1 MLIMILTGI
10 GLAAGTGLNA
20 YLPLLVL
27 ALADRFTDV
36 VDLDTPWDILSSFWG
51 LVVLLLILPLELIPD
66 KIAKVDHVSDLIHS
80 AIRPALGAAAFMAVA
95 SQEDGFQ
102 MVAAFLL
109 GLVIA
114 GAVHWIKAST
124 RPGITETTRGIGNP
138 IVSLL
143 EDALAVGFALVA
155 VFFPYGVLAILPLGL
170 LLLFRTYRRMHRGE
184 TRMMAMFNPKA
195 TTSTD
200 PGTP

>member
-20 YLPLLVL
+20 YLPLLIL
-27 ALADRFTDV
+27 ALADRFTTII
-36 VDLDTPWDILSSFWG
+36 DLDTPWDILSSFWG

-66 KIAKVDHVSDLIHS
+66 KIARVDHVSDLVHT

-95 SQEDGFQ
+95 SQEEDFQ
-102 MVAAFLL
+102 TVAAFLL
-109 GLVIA
+109 GLAIA

-143 EDALAVGFALVA
+143 EDALSVVFAIVA
-155 VFFPYGVLAILPLGL
+155 IFVPYGILAVVPLGL
-170 LLLFRTYRRMHRGE
+170 ILLIRTYRRMRTGE
-184 TRMMAMFNPKA
+184 TRMMALFSPG
-195 TTSTD
+195 TSTS
-200 PGTP
+200 PGTGES

>member
-10 GLAAGTGLNA
+10 GLAAGSGLNA
-20 YLPLLVL
+20 YLPLLIL
-27 ALADRFTDV
+27 ALADRFTTV
-36 VDLDTPWDILSSFWG
+36 IDLETPWNVFSSFWG
-51 LVVLLLILPLELIPD
+51 LVVLLLVLPLELIPD
-66 KIAKVDHVSDLIHS
+66 KIARVDHVSDLVHS

-95 SQEDGFQ
+95 SQEDDFH

-124 RPGITETTRGIGNP
+124 RPGITEKTRGIGNP

-143 EDALAVGFALVA
+143 EDALAAVFAVVA
-155 VFFPYGVLAILPLGL
+155 IFFPYGVLAVAPLGL
-170 LLLFRTYRRMHRGE
+170 LLLFRTYRSMRSGE
-184 TRMMAMFNPKA
+184 SRLMALFSPPASGKA
-195 TTSTD
+195 
-200 PGTP
+200 GTGQP